1 MIVHI
6 GRRVVLVAGQK
17 ALDEGFIQKL
27 VRASCGK
34 IRNFAFGGL
43 AHNRGVAIRTD
54 ADHVGGCMRAKT
66 AKPIAA
72 SAMGIVRKASNQAR
86 FAFARKAPS
95 TS

>member
-1 MIVHI
+1 
-6 GRRVVLVAGQK
+6 
-17 ALDEGFIQKL
+17 
-27 VRASCGK
+27 
-34 IRNFAFGGL
+34 
-43 AHNRGVAIRTD
+43 
-54 ADHVGGCMRAKT
+54 MRAKT